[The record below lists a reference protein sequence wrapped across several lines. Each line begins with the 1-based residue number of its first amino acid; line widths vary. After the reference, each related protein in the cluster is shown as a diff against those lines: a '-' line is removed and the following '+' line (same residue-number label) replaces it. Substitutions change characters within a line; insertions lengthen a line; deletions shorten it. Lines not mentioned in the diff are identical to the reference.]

1 MAVRLVAEQATHG
14 YTYQRMD
21 LDALRLFLHLSRS
34 LHFGRTSKE
43 CHVSPSAL
51 SRSIQRLEEEAG
63 ATLFVRDRRSVALTD
78 EGRLLQAF
86 AQDTLARFEA
96 LEQRLTRS
104 QERLQGSISIFA
116 SVTACQSFLPPLL
129 SQFRRQ
135 YPDIQIRLETGYAM
149 DALAMLRSGSVDV
162 AVAALPDDIPPTL
175 AARVVVKIPLV
186 FVAPAETSAVSDLL
200 GRESIPWG
208 EVPVVLPAS
217 GLARD
222 YVDRWFRK
230 KRITPRIYGEVA
242 GSEAILSLVSL
253 GCGVGIVPRLV
264 ADQSPLKSS
273 LSVLD
278 VEPKL
283 QTFRVG
289 VCTEKKKLKSPVV
302 KAFWESISAEA

>member
-1 MAVRLVAEQATHG
+1 
-14 YTYQRMD
+14 MD
-21 LDALRLFLHLSRS
+21 LDGLRLFLHLSRS

-51 SRSIQRLEEEAG
+51 SRSIQRLEEETG
-63 ATLFVRDRRSVALTD
+63 AALFVRDRRSVALTD
-78 EGRLLQAF
+78 EGRLLQGF
-86 AQDTLARFEA
+86 AHDTINRFEA

-104 QERLQGSISIFA
+104 QDRLQGSISIFA

-129 SQFRRQ
+129 SQFRRAH
-135 YPDIQIRLETGYAM
+135 PEVQIRLETGYAM
-149 DALAMLRSGSVDV
+149 DALGMLRGGSVDV

-186 FVAPAETSAVSDLL
+186 FVAPAETSAVSELL
-200 GRESIPWG
+200 AQGSIAWSD
-208 EVPVVLPAS
+208 VPMILPAS

-222 YVDRWFRK
+222 YVDLWFRK
-230 KRITPRIYGEVA
+230 KRITPRIYGEMA

-283 QTFRVG
+283 QVFRVG

-302 KAFWESISAEA
+302 KAFWQSINVEP

>member
-1 MAVRLVAEQATHG
+1 
-14 YTYQRMD
+14 MD
-21 LDALRLFLHLSRS
+21 LDALRLFLHLSRG

-86 AQDTLARFEA
+86 AQDTLSRFEA
-96 LEQRLTRS
+96 LEQRLNRS
-104 QERLQGSISIFA
+104 QDRLQGSLSIFA

-135 YPDIQIRLETGYAM
+135 YPDVQIRLETGYAM
-149 DALAMLRSGSVDV
+149 DALAMLRGGSVDV

-186 FVAPAETSAVSDLL
+186 FVVPAETSAVSDLL
-200 GRESIPWG
+200 RRETIPWD
-208 EVPVVLPAS
+208 EVPMVLPSS

-222 YVDRWFRK
+222 YIDRWFRK
-230 KRITPRIYGEVA
+230 KRLAPRIYGEVA

-253 GCGVGIVPRLV
+253 GCGVGVVPRLV

-273 LSVLD
+273 FSVLD
-278 VEPKL
+278 PEPKL
-283 QTFRVG
+283 QVFRVG

-302 KAFWESISAEA
+302 KAFWESISPAAT

>member
-1 MAVRLVAEQATHG
+1 
-14 YTYQRMD
+14 MD

-34 LHFGRTSKE
+34 LHFGRTSRE

-51 SRSIQRLEEEAG
+51 SRNIQRLEEEAG

-78 EGRLLQAF
+78 EGRLLQGF
-86 AQDTLARFEA
+86 AHDTLARYEA
-96 LEQRLTRS
+96 LEQRLSRS
-104 QERLQGSISIFA
+104 QDRLQGSISIFA
-116 SVTACQSFLPPLL
+116 SVTACQSFLPQLL
-129 SQFRRQ
+129 AQFRREH
-135 YPDIQIRLETGYAM
+135 PEVQIRLETGYAL
-149 DALAMLRSGSVDV
+149 DALGMLRSGSVDV
-162 AVAALPDDIPPTL
+162 AVAALPDEIPPTL

-186 FVAPAETSAVSDLL
+186 FVAPAETATVSELL
-200 GRESIPWG
+200 AREVVPWA
-208 EVPVVLPAS
+208 EVPVVLPSA

-230 KRITPRIYGEVA
+230 KRVSPRIYGEVA

-264 ADQSPLKSS
+264 ADQSPLRSS

-278 VEPKL
+278 VEPRL
-283 QTFRVG
+283 QPFRVG

-302 KAFWESISAEA
+302 KAFWESIDHNAA

>member
-1 MAVRLVAEQATHG
+1 
-14 YTYQRMD
+14 MD
-21 LDALRLFLHLSRS
+21 LGALRLFVHLSRS

-63 ATLFVRDRRSVALTD
+63 AALFVRDRRSVALTD
-78 EGRLLQAF
+78 EGRLLQTF
-86 AQDTLARFEA
+86 AQDTLTRFDA
-96 LEQRLTRS
+96 LSERLTRS
-104 QERLQGSISIFA
+104 QDRLQGAISIFA

-135 YPDIQIRLETGYAM
+135 HPEVQIRLETGYAM
-149 DALAMLRSGSVDV
+149 DALEMLRSGSVDV
-162 AVAALPDDIPPTL
+162 TVAALPDDIPPTL

-186 FVAPAETSAVSDLL
+186 FVAPAATSAVSDLL
-200 GRESIPWG
+200 SREAIAWH
-208 EVPVVLPAS
+208 EVPMILPSS

-264 ADQSPLKSS
+264 ADQSPLRGS

-278 VEPKL
+278 IEPKL

>member
-1 MAVRLVAEQATHG
+1 M
-14 YTYQRMD
+14 
-21 LDALRLFLHLSRS
+21 
-34 LHFGRTSKE
+34 
-43 CHVSPSAL
+43 SPSAL
-51 SRSIQRLEEEAG
+51 SRTIQRLEEQSN

-96 LEQRLTRS
+96 LEQRLSRA
-104 QERLQGSISIFA
+104 QDRLKGTISIFA

-129 SQFRRQ
+129 SQFRREH
-135 YPDIQIRLETGYAM
+135 PDVQIQLETGYAR
-149 DALAMLRSGSVDV
+149 DALEMLRSGSVDV

-186 FVAPAETSAVSDLL
+186 FVAPIETSAVGELL
-200 GRESIPWG
+200 AQQPIPWQ
-208 EVPVVLPAS
+208 EVPMILPSS

-230 KRITPRIYGEVA
+230 RRLTPRIYGEVA

-264 ADQSPLKSS
+264 ADQSPLRGS
-273 LSVLD
+273 LGVLD
-278 VEPKL
+278 VEPRL
-283 QTFRVG
+283 QIFRVG
-289 VCTEKKKLKSPVV
+289 VCTERKKLKSPVV

>member
-1 MAVRLVAEQATHG
+1 
-14 YTYQRMD
+14 MD
-21 LDALRLFLHLSRS
+21 LDALRLFVHLSRS

-78 EGRLLQAF
+78 EGRLLQSF
-86 AQDTLARFEA
+86 AQDTLSRFEA

-104 QERLQGSISIFA
+104 QDRLQGSVSIFA

-135 YPDIQIRLETGYAM
+135 YPDVQIRLETGYAM
-149 DALAMLRSGSVDV
+149 DALAMLRGGSVDV

-200 GRESIPWG
+200 RRETIPWD
-208 EVPVVLPAS
+208 EVPMVLPSS

-222 YVDRWFRK
+222 YIDRWFRK
-230 KRITPRIYGEVA
+230 KRLTPRIYGEVA
-242 GSEAILSLVSL
+242 GGEAILSLVSL
-253 GCGVGIVPRLV
+253 GCGVGVVPRLV
-264 ADQSPLKSS
+264 ADQSPLRSS
-273 LSVLD
+273 LSVLEP
-278 VEPKL
+278 EPKL
-283 QTFRVG
+283 QVFRVG

-302 KAFWESISAEA
+302 KAFWKSISPSVA

>member
-1 MAVRLVAEQATHG
+1 
-14 YTYQRMD
+14 
-21 LDALRLFLHLSRS
+21 

-51 SRSIQRLEEEAG
+51 SRTIQRLEEESG
-63 ATLFVRDRRSVALTD
+63 AALFVRDRRSVALTD
-78 EGRLLQAF
+78 EGRLLQGF
-86 AQDTLARFEA
+86 AHETLTRFES
-96 LEQRLTRS
+96 LEQRLTRAH
-104 QERLQGSISIFA
+104 ERLQGAISIFA

-135 YPDIQIRLETGYAM
+135 YPDVQIRLETGYAL
-149 DALAMLRSGSVDV
+149 DALGMLRSGSVDV

-186 FVAPAETSAVSDLL
+186 FVAPAESSAVGELL
-200 GRESIPWG
+200 SRDPIPWA
-208 EVPVVLPAS
+208 EVPMVLPAS

-230 KRITPRIYGEVA
+230 KRVTPRIYGEMA

-264 ADQSPLKSS
+264 ADQSPLRSS
-273 LSVLD
+273 LDVLEA
-278 VEPKL
+278 EPKL
-283 QTFRVG
+283 QVFRVG

-302 KAFWESISAEA
+302 KAFWESIGEGAS

>member
-1 MAVRLVAEQATHG
+1 
-14 YTYQRMD
+14 MD

-51 SRSIQRLEEEAG
+51 SRTIQRLEEESNAV
-63 ATLFVRDRRSVALTD
+63 LFVRDRRSVALTD
-78 EGRLLQAF
+78 EGRLLQSF

-96 LEQRLTRS
+96 LEQRLTRAH
-104 QERLQGSISIFA
+104 ERLQGAISIFA

-129 SQFRRQ
+129 SQFRRSH
-135 YPDIQIRLETGYAM
+135 PEVQIRLETGYAR
-149 DALAMLRSGSVDV
+149 DALEILRSGSVDV

-186 FVAPAETSAVSDLL
+186 FVAPAETSAVGELL
-200 GRESIPWG
+200 GRELIPWH
-208 EVPVVLPAS
+208 EVPMILPSS

-230 KRITPRIYGEVA
+230 KRLTPRIYGEVA

-264 ADQSPLKSS
+264 ADQSPLRTS

-278 VEPKL
+278 IEPRL
-283 QTFRVG
+283 QPFRVG

-302 KAFWESISAEA
+302 KAFWESISAES

>member
-1 MAVRLVAEQATHG
+1 
-14 YTYQRMD
+14 MD

-34 LHFGRTSKE
+34 LHFGRTSRE

-86 AQDTLARFEA
+86 AHDTLTRYEA

-104 QERLQGSISIFA
+104 QDRLQGSVSIFA

-129 SQFRRQ
+129 AAFRRAH
-135 YPDIQIRLETGYAM
+135 PEVQIRLETGYAL

-186 FVAPAETSAVSDLL
+186 FVAPAEISAVSELL
-200 GRESIPWG
+200 AREDVPWE
-208 EVPVVLPAS
+208 EVPLVLPSA
-217 GLARD
+217 GLARE

-230 KRITPRIYGEVA
+230 KRVTPRIYGEVA

-264 ADQSPLKSS
+264 ADQSPLRSA
-273 LSVLD
+273 LTVLD
-278 VEPKL
+278 IEPRL
-283 QTFRVG
+283 QQFRVG
-289 VCTEKKKLKSPVV
+289 VCTEKKKLTSPVV
-302 KAFWESISAEA
+302 KAFWESIGPPSS

>member
-1 MAVRLVAEQATHG
+1 
-14 YTYQRMD
+14 MD
-21 LDALRLFLHLSRS
+21 LDGLRLFLHLSRS
-34 LHFGRTSKE
+34 LHFGRTSRE

-78 EGRLLQAF
+78 EGRLLQTF
-86 AQDTLARFEA
+86 AHDTITRFEA
-96 LEQRLTRS
+96 LAQRLTRS
-104 QERLQGSISIFA
+104 QDRLQGSISIFA

-129 SQFRRQ
+129 SQFRRAH
-135 YPDIQIRLETGYAM
+135 PEVQIRLETGYAM
-149 DALAMLRSGSVDV
+149 DALGMLRGGSVDV
-162 AVAALPDDIPPTL
+162 TVAALPDDIPPTL
-175 AARVVVKIPLV
+175 AARVIVKIPLV
-186 FVAPAETSAVSDLL
+186 FVAPAETSAVSGLFS
-200 GRESIPWG
+200 RESIAWG
-208 EVPVVLPAS
+208 EVPMILPSS

-222 YVDRWFRK
+222 YVARWFRK

-264 ADQSPLKSS
+264 ADQSPLRSS

-278 VEPKL
+278 IEPKL
-283 QTFRVG
+283 QVFRVG

-302 KAFWESISAEA
+302 KAFWESLSPEA

>member
-1 MAVRLVAEQATHG
+1 LRKSQQNDTLPVVI
-14 YTYQRMD
+14 D

-51 SRSIQRLEEEAG
+51 SRTIQRLEEEAH
-63 ATLFVRDRRSVALTD
+63 AVLFVRDRRSVALTD

-96 LEQRLTRS
+96 LEQRLTRAH
-104 QERLQGSISIFA
+104 ERLQGAISIFA

-129 SQFRRQ
+129 SQFRRAH
-135 YPDIQIRLETGYAM
+135 PEVQIRLETGYAR
-149 DALAMLRSGSVDV
+149 DALEILRSGSVDV
-162 AVAALPDDIPPTL
+162 TVAALPDDIPPTL

-186 FVAPAETSAVSDLL
+186 FVAPAETSAVGELL
-200 GRESIPWG
+200 GREVIPWQD
-208 EVPVVLPAS
+208 VPMILPSS

-230 KRITPRIYGEVA
+230 KRLTPRIYGEVA

-264 ADQSPLKSS
+264 ADQSPLRAS

-278 VEPKL
+278 VEPRL

-302 KAFWESISAEA
+302 HAFWESISAEP

>member
-1 MAVRLVAEQATHG
+1 
-14 YTYQRMD
+14 MD

-51 SRSIQRLEEEAG
+51 SRTIQRLEEESRA
-63 ATLFVRDRRSVALTD
+63 ALFVRDRRSVALTD
-78 EGRLLQAF
+78 EGRLLQGF
-86 AQDTLARFEA
+86 AQDTLLRFEA
-96 LEQRLTRS
+96 LEQRLTRA

-129 SQFRRQ
+129 SQFRRSH
-135 YPDIQIRLETGYAM
+135 PEVQIRLETGYAR
-149 DALAMLRSGSVDV
+149 DALEMLRGGSVDV
-162 AVAALPDDIPPTL
+162 AIAALPDDIPPTL

-186 FVAPAETSAVSDLL
+186 FVAPAETSAVGELL
-200 GRESIPWG
+200 AEQPIAWQ
-208 EVPVVLPAS
+208 EVPMILPSS

-230 KRITPRIYGEVA
+230 KRLPPRIYGEVA

-264 ADQSPLKSS
+264 ADQSPLRGS
-273 LSVLD
+273 LVVLD

-283 QTFRVG
+283 QVFRVG

-302 KAFWESISAEA
+302 KAFWESIGAEA

>member
-1 MAVRLVAEQATHG
+1 VI
-14 YTYQRMD
+14 D

-51 SRSIQRLEEEAG
+51 SRTIQRLEEEAH
-63 ATLFVRDRRSVALTD
+63 AVLFVRDRRSVALTD
-78 EGRLLQAF
+78 EGRLLQVF

-96 LEQRLTRS
+96 LEQRLTRAH
-104 QERLQGSISIFA
+104 ERLQGAISIFA

-129 SQFRRQ
+129 SQFRRAH
-135 YPDIQIRLETGYAM
+135 PEVQIRLETGYAR
-149 DALAMLRSGSVDV
+149 DALEILRSGSVDV
-162 AVAALPDDIPPTL
+162 TVAALPDDIPPTL

-186 FVAPAETSAVSDLL
+186 FVAPSETSAVGELL
-200 GRESIPWG
+200 GREVIPWQ
-208 EVPVVLPAS
+208 EVPMILPSS

-230 KRITPRIYGEVA
+230 KRLTPRIYGEVA

-264 ADQSPLKSS
+264 ADQSPLRAS

-278 VEPKL
+278 IEPRL

-302 KAFWESISAEA
+302 HAFWESIGAEP

>member
-1 MAVRLVAEQATHG
+1 
-14 YTYQRMD
+14 MD

-34 LHFGRTSKE
+34 LHFGRTSRE

-63 ATLFVRDRRSVALTD
+63 AALFVRDRRSVALTD
-78 EGRLLQAF
+78 EGRLLQTF
-86 AQDTLARFEA
+86 AQDTLTRFDSLTE
-96 LEQRLTRS
+96 RLTRS
-104 QERLQGSISIFA
+104 QDRLQGAISIFA

-135 YPDIQIRLETGYAM
+135 HPEVQIRLETGYAL
-149 DALAMLRSGSVDV
+149 DALEMLRSGSVDV
-162 AVAALPDDIPPTL
+162 TVAALPDDIPPTL

-186 FVAPAETSAVSDLL
+186 FVAPAESSAVADLL
-200 GRESIPWG
+200 ARETIPWA
-208 EVPVVLPAS
+208 EVPMVLPAS

-230 KRITPRIYGEVA
+230 KRISPRIYGEMS

-264 ADQSPLKSS
+264 ADQSPLRSS
-273 LSVLD
+273 LSVLE

-283 QTFRVG
+283 QMFRVG

-302 KAFWESISAEA
+302 KAFWESIGSESP

>member
-1 MAVRLVAEQATHG
+1 
-14 YTYQRMD
+14 MD

-51 SRSIQRLEEEAG
+51 SRTIQRLEEQSR

-78 EGRLLQAF
+78 EGRLLQSF
-86 AQDTLARFEA
+86 ALDTLARFEA
-96 LEQRLTRS
+96 LEQRLTRA
-104 QERLQGSISIFA
+104 QERLQGAVSIFA

-129 SQFRRQ
+129 SQFRRSH
-135 YPDIQIRLETGYAM
+135 PDVQIRLETGYAR
-149 DALAMLRSGSVDV
+149 DALEMLRSGSVDV
-162 AVAALPDDIPPTL
+162 TVAALPDDIPPTL

-186 FVAPAETSAVSDLL
+186 FVAPAETSAVGELL
-200 GRESIPWG
+200 GREVIAWH
-208 EVPVVLPAS
+208 EVPMILPSS

-230 KRITPRIYGEVA
+230 KRLTPRIYGEVA

-264 ADQSPLKSS
+264 ADQSPLRHS

-278 VEPKL
+278 VEPRL

-289 VCTEKKKLKSPVV
+289 VCTERKKLKSPVV
-302 KAFWESISAEA
+302 KAFWESISGET

>member
-1 MAVRLVAEQATHG
+1 
-14 YTYQRMD
+14 MD

-34 LHFGRTSKE
+34 LHFGRTSRE

-51 SRSIQRLEEEAG
+51 SRSIQRLEEESS
-63 ATLFVRDRRSVALTD
+63 ATLFVRDRRSVALTE

-86 AQDTLARFEA
+86 AHETLTRFEA

-129 SQFRRQ
+129 SSFRRAHPEVQ
-135 YPDIQIRLETGYAM
+135 IQLETGYAT
-149 DALAMLRSGSVDV
+149 DALGMLRKGSVDV
-162 AVAALPDDIPPTL
+162 AVAALPDEVPPTL

-186 FVAPAETSAVSDLL
+186 FVAPAESSAVSELL
-200 GRESIPWG
+200 ARETIPWH
-208 EVPVVLPAS
+208 EVPLVLPSS

-230 KRITPRIYGEVA
+230 KRISPRIYGEVA

-253 GCGVGIVPRLV
+253 GCGVGVVPRLV
-264 ADQSPLKSS
+264 ADQSPLKGS
-273 LSVLD
+273 LSVLEI
-278 VEPKL
+278 EPKL
-283 QTFRVG
+283 QMFRVG

-302 KAFWESISAEA
+302 KAFWESIGPGVG

>member
-1 MAVRLVAEQATHG
+1 MI
-14 YTYQRMD
+14 D

-51 SRSIQRLEEEAG
+51 SRTIQRLEEEAH
-63 ATLFVRDRRSVALTD
+63 AVLFVRDRRSVALTD

-96 LEQRLTRS
+96 LEQRLTRAH
-104 QERLQGSISIFA
+104 ERLQGAISIFA

-129 SQFRRQ
+129 SQFRRAH
-135 YPDIQIRLETGYAM
+135 PEVQIRLETGYAR
-149 DALAMLRSGSVDV
+149 DALEILRSGSVDV
-162 AVAALPDDIPPTL
+162 TVAALPDDIPPTL

-186 FVAPAETSAVSDLL
+186 FVAPAETSAVGELL
-200 GRESIPWG
+200 GREVIPWQD
-208 EVPVVLPAS
+208 VPMILPSS

-230 KRITPRIYGEVA
+230 KRLTPRIYGEVA

-264 ADQSPLKSS
+264 ADQSPLRAS

-278 VEPKL
+278 VEPRL

-302 KAFWESISAEA
+302 HAFWESISAEP

>member
-1 MAVRLVAEQATHG
+1 
-14 YTYQRMD
+14 MD
-21 LDALRLFLHLSRS
+21 LDALRLFQHLSRS

-51 SRSIQRLEEEAG
+51 SRTIQRLEDEAG
-63 ATLFVRDRRSVALTD
+63 AALFVRDRRSVALTD

-86 AQDTLARFEA
+86 TQDTLARFEA
-96 LEQRLTRS
+96 LEQRLRRS

-135 YPDIQIRLETGYAM
+135 HPEVQIRLETGYAI
-149 DALAMLRSGSVDV
+149 DALEMLRNGSVDV
-162 AVAALPDDIPPTL
+162 AIAALPDEIAPAL

-186 FVAPAETSAVSDLL
+186 FVAPAATSAVSELL
-200 GRESIPWG
+200 SRETIPWQD
-208 EVPVVLPAS
+208 VPMILPSS
-217 GLARD
+217 GLARS

-230 KRITPRIYGEVA
+230 KRIAPRVYGEVS

-264 ADQSPLKSS
+264 ADQSPLRSS
-273 LSVLD
+273 LVVVD

-302 KAFWESISAEA
+302 KAFWESTSTTQSD

>member
-1 MAVRLVAEQATHG
+1 
-14 YTYQRMD
+14 MD

-51 SRSIQRLEEEAG
+51 SRTIQRLEEESHA
-63 ATLFVRDRRSVALTD
+63 ALFVRDRRSVALTD
-78 EGRLLQAF
+78 EGRLLQGF

-96 LEQRLTRS
+96 LEQRLTRA
-104 QERLQGSISIFA
+104 QERLQGAISIFA

-129 SQFRRQ
+129 SQFRRSH
-135 YPDIQIRLETGYAM
+135 PEVQIRLETGYAR
-149 DALAMLRSGSVDV
+149 DALEMLRGGSVDV

-175 AARVVVKIPLV
+175 AARVVVKIPLI
-186 FVAPAETSAVSDLL
+186 FAAPAETSAVSELL
-200 GRESIPWG
+200 AQQPIAWQN
-208 EVPVVLPAS
+208 VPMILPSS

-230 KRITPRIYGEVA
+230 KRLTPRIYGEVA

-264 ADQSPLKSS
+264 ADQSPLRGS
-273 LSVLD
+273 LAVLE

-283 QTFRVG
+283 QVFRVG
-289 VCTEKKKLKSPVV
+289 VCTEKKKLKSPVI
-302 KAFWESISAEA
+302 KAFWESIGAET

>member
-1 MAVRLVAEQATHG
+1 
-14 YTYQRMD
+14 MD

-34 LHFGRTSKE
+34 LHFGRTSRE

-51 SRSIQRLEEEAG
+51 SRSIQRLEDEAG

-78 EGRLLQAF
+78 EGRLLQGF
-86 AQDTLARFEA
+86 AHDTLARYEA
-96 LEQRLTRS
+96 LEQRLSRS
-104 QERLQGSISIFA
+104 QDRLQGSVSIFA

-129 SQFRRQ
+129 AQFRRTH
-135 YPDIQIRLETGYAM
+135 PEVQIRLETGYAL

-175 AARVVVKIPLV
+175 AARVVVRIPLV
-186 FVAPAETSAVSDLL
+186 FVAPAETAGLSELL
-200 GRESIPWG
+200 SQESIPWAD
-208 EVPVVLPAS
+208 VPMVLPSA

-230 KRITPRIYGEVA
+230 KRVAPRIYGEVA

-273 LSVLD
+273 LVVLD
-278 VEPKL
+278 VEPRL
-283 QTFRVG
+283 QPFRVG

-302 KAFWESISAEA
+302 KAFWESIDQGAA

>member
-1 MAVRLVAEQATHG
+1 
-14 YTYQRMD
+14 MD

-34 LHFGRTSKE
+34 LHFGRTSRE

-78 EGRLLQAF
+78 EGRLLQGF
-86 AQDTLARFEA
+86 AHDTLTRYEA
-96 LEQRLTRS
+96 LGQRLSRS
-104 QERLQGSISIFA
+104 QDRLQGTVSIFA

-129 SQFRRQ
+129 AQFRRTH
-135 YPDIQIRLETGYAM
+135 PEVQIRLETGYAL

-186 FVAPAETSAVSDLL
+186 FVAPAQTAGLSELL
-200 GRESIPWG
+200 SQESIPWAD
-208 EVPVVLPAS
+208 VPMVLPSA

-230 KRITPRIYGEVA
+230 KRVTPRIYGEVA

-273 LSVLD
+273 LNVLD
-278 VEPKL
+278 VDPRL
-283 QTFRVG
+283 QQFRVG

-302 KAFWESISAEA
+302 KAFWESIDQAAA